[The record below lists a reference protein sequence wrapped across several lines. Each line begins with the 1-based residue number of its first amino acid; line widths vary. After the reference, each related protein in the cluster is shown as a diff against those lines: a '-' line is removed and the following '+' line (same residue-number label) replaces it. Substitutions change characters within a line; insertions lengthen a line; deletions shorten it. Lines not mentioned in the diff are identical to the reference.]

1 VGNKTKTHIEAED
14 TMVLSEQ
21 LRKLSKLQTF
31 DNRMDSL
38 YAQGLPDDGSS
49 RLGPKQKE
57 FLRERR
63 TMVRKLD
70 DGILNRYE
78 RMRTSRI
85 RGNAIVPV
93 VNDVCQGC
101 HMAVTKSLIA
111 ELLNGRSLVTCE
123 HCGRILYLE

>member
-1 VGNKTKTHIEAED
+1 
-14 TMVLSEQ
+14 MVLSEQ
-21 LRKLSKLQTF
+21 LRKLSSLQRF

-49 RLGPKQKE
+49 RQLGPKQKA

-70 DGILNRYE
+70 DGLVNRYE
-78 RMRTSRI
+78 RLRDSRI

-93 VNDVCQGC
+93 VNGVCRGC
-101 HMAVTKSLIA
+101 YMAVTKSLVA
-111 ELLNGRSLVTCE
+111 ELLEGNSLITCE